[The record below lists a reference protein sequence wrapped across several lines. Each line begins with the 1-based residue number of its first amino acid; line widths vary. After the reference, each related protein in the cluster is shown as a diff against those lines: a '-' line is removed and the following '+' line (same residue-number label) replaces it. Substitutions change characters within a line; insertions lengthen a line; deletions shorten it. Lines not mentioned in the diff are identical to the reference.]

1 MSNLVYKA
9 IDAYKSDGI
18 HIGQLLDVLDEDVDL
33 YVYYIEDPNEEQLE
47 IFLDSEI
54 ARIEVN
60 DGQLRVGLFKPQ
72 FGLTYSIFL

>member
-1 MSNLVYKA
+1 MSNLVYRA

-18 HIGQLLDVLDEDVDL
+18 HIGELLDILDEDVDL
-33 YVYYIEDPNEEQLE
+33 YVYYIEDPNKKQLE
-47 IFLDSEI
+47 VFWDSEI

-60 DGQLRVGLFKPQ
+60 DGELRVGLFKSQ